1 MTTAVPATEPSAPA
15 KTEHPAPRRRRNTS
29 VHPIAIEIGLLA
41 MLWFIVV
48 SWLCFAWGGGVDF
61 DLAIITLFCAIF
73 VTLFLSQASRA
84 AHDQRWRLRQESF
97 RSFLRDDNVAI
108 DRGTMRGRD
117 VLIEVTLIPV
127 TLALGATLIGL
138 AWVIFG

>member
-1 MTTAVPATEPSAPA
+1 MATAVPATEPSAPS
-15 KTEHPAPRRRRNTS
+15 KTEHPAPRRRRTTG
-29 VHPIAIEIGLLA
+29 VHPVAIEIGLLA

-73 VTLFLSQASRA
+73 FTLFLSQASRA

-127 TLALGATLIGL
+127 TLAFGATLIGL